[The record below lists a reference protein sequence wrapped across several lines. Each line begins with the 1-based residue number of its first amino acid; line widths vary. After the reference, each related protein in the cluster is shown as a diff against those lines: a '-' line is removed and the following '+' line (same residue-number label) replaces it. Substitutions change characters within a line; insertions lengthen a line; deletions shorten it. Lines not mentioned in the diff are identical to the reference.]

1 MSLGENLAYRD
12 NLLYENKLKS
22 QYNEKIFFNNFKKI
36 CDEKQKIE
44 KTNKENKNK
53 ETLDSLYNI
62 YKKLIEKE
70 IIYKLQ
76 KLVMLNNLQQY
87 LTIYKSKISDKELN
101 NNLLDINK
109 LIKKLKKEVQ
119 IYKTLYHN

>member
-87 LTIYKSKISDKELN
+87 LTIYKSKISYKELN

>member
-22 QYNEKIFFNNFKKI
+22 QYNEKNFFNNFKKI

>member
-12 NLLYENKLKS
+12 NLLYNNKLKS
-22 QYNEKIFFNNFKKI
+22 QDNEIKFFNNFKKI
-36 CDEKQKIE
+36 CDEKLIIE
-44 KTNKENKNK
+44 NSNKENKNK
-53 ETLDSLYNI
+53 GTLDSLYNI
-62 YKKLIEKE
+62 YKKLIERQ

-87 LTIYKSKISDKELN
+87 LKMYKSKTSDKEIN

-109 LIKKLKKEVQ
+109 LIKKIKKEVQ
-119 IYKTLYHN
+119 IYKSFLS

>member
-1 MSLGENLAYRD
+1 MSLGKNLAYRD
-12 NLLYENKLKS
+12 NLLYKNKLKS
-22 QYNEKIFFNNFKKI
+22 QDNEIIFLNNFKKI

-44 KTNKENKNK
+44 KSNKENKNK
-53 ETLDSLYNI
+53 GTLDSLYNI
-62 YKKLIEKE
+62 YKKLIEKQ

-87 LTIYKSKISDKELN
+87 LKMYKSKISDKEIN